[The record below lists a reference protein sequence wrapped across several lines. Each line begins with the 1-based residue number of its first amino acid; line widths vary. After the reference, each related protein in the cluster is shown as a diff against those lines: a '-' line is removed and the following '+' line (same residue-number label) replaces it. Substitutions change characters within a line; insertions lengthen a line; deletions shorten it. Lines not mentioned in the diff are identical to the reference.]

1 MRACVSPRMTARA
14 DTTASTLPTA
24 SGLAVGVAGLA
35 FVGVGFWARRDAR
48 RALAQERIVGP
59 AGRDRPAAP
68 VTDASGARALA
79 ELIRQNTVDAAGGR
93 TYTETDAYVDAE
105 GKPTAD
111 RELAAKDER
120 TGRPVENP
128 DHALWIQST
137 ALQTALMQ
145 AYVALRLAELTVA
158 LGASFAAA
166 GAGIAAAGRR
176 RSAA

>member
-1 MRACVSPRMTARA
+1 MTARA
-14 DTTASTLPTA
+14 DATASTLPTVT
-24 SGLAVGVAGLA
+24 GLAVGMAGLG
-35 FVGVGFWARRDAR
+35 FIGVGLWARRDVR

-59 AGRDRPAAP
+59 ADGGRPAAP
-68 VTDASGARALA
+68 VTDASGARAMA
-79 ELIRQNTVDAAGGR
+79 EFIRRNTVGAAGGR
-93 TYTETDAYVDAE
+93 TYAETEPYVDAG
-105 GKPTAD
+105 GKPTPD
-111 RELAAKDER
+111 RGLAAKDER
-120 TGRPVENP
+120 TGQPVENP

-176 RSAA
+176 SSAR